1 MMKRLLQ
8 ILMVLYC
15 TCASAQVMQD
25 SVTIRF
31 RQSSAELDMSLGEN
45 GQLLEDIKDKLQLN
59 KDDSVYYR
67 LQKVLVVG
75 GASPEGSIAV
85 NKRLSE
91 RRAETL
97 FGYLA
102 KYGTFPDSLKHTLFI
117 GRDWKGLYRLADAD
131 LNLPYRD
138 ETLALLRRIQ
148 ADADKKGAAD
158 GTARLKS
165 FRGGKPYR
173 YMYEHYFPQLRTSSM
188 YLWYNPVVLPPFSLH
203 TSLKE
208 AFCMDVPVLAAPA
221 FTVLAPEEPE
231 EKPFYMALKTN
242 LLYDALVTPNI
253 GAEFYLGKNWSAG
266 ANWMYAWWKNGST
279 HKYWR
284 IYGGDIYVRRWFGK
298 KAEEKPLT
306 GHHIGI
312 YGQALTYDFC
322 DGDRGYMG
330 GEPGGTLW
338 DRASFAGGIEYGY
351 SHPIARRLN
360 LDFTIG
366 VGYLG
371 GRYYEYIPQDGCY
384 VWQATK
390 NRKWFGPTK
399 AEVSLVWLIGRGNYN
414 KEKGGRP

>member
-1 MMKRLLQ
+1 MKRLLQ

-45 GQLLEDIKDKLQLN
+45 GKLLEDIKDKLQLN

-97 FGYLA
+97 FNYLA

-117 GRDWKGLYRLADAD
+117 GRDWKGLLRLADAD

-158 GTARLKS
+158 GTARLKA

-371 GRYYEYIPQDGCY
+371 GRYYEYVPDDGCY

>member
-1 MMKRLLQ
+1 
-8 ILMVLYC
+8 MVLYC

-45 GQLLEDIKDKLQLN
+45 GKLLEDIKDKLQLN
-59 KDDSVYYR
+59 RDDSVYYR

-85 NKRLSE
+85 NRRLSE
-91 RRAETL
+91 RRAEAL

-102 KYGTFPDSLKHTLFI
+102 QYGTFPDSLKHTLFI

-148 ADADKKGAAD
+148 ADADKQGAAD

-208 AFCMDVPVLAAPA
+208 PYGMDVPVLTAPA

-231 EKPFYMALKTN
+231 EKPFYWALKTN

-253 GAEFYLGKNWSAG
+253 GAEFYLGRNWSAG

-284 IYGGDIYVRRWFGK
+284 IYGGDIHVRRWFGK
-298 KAEEKPLT
+298 KAGEKPLT

-351 SHPIARRLN
+351 SHPVARRLN
-360 LDFTIG
+360 LDFTVG

-399 AEVSLVWLIGRGNYN
+399 AEVSLVWLLGRGNYN